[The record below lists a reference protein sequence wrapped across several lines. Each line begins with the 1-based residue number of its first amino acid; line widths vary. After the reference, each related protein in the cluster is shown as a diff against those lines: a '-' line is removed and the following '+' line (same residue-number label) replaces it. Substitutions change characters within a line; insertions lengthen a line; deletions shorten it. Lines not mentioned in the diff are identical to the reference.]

1 MWIFQLSDLWN
12 VFPVCF
18 QHDGSSYPFSLYRSM
33 VYHANDLYPS
43 PSMPNISLGR
53 PASSS
58 VSPPLCLQKYGCKF
72 LKKRKITL
80 FIEQEKERKF
90 KWIRIIRHKKKKK
103 NVFTVNS
110 NFSLNKINIGNI
122 KMGNKNFILGNC
134 ILRMRTC
141 NNYFFLKGWGLIY
154 FLIYM
159 YWLT

>member
-1 MWIFQLSDLWN
+1 MLEPECFGCRYPGWISAGWTCGKNLVMVDDRMWIFQLSDLWN

-58 VSPPLCLQKYGCKF
+58 VSPPCVCKF

-90 KWIRIIRHKKKKK
+90 LKMNKNYLTLKKKK

-122 KMGNKNFILGNC
+122 KMGE
-134 ILRMRTC
+134 
-141 NNYFFLKGWGLIY
+141 
-154 FLIYM
+154 
-159 YWLT
+159 